1 MSSSDFLNEMH
12 VGGCLAL
19 KLETLPVST
28 EPRSKGG
35 RANRSHEIQGGGK
48 SDDWGE
54 RGQSLFFLTMSTFKK
69 HLGAIHRAGAA
80 ARSSQSLALP
90 CLSLTRAFYGRD
102 CKEH

>member
-28 EPRSKGG
+28 EPQSKGG
-35 RANRSHEIQGGGK
+35 RAIRSHEIQGGEK

-54 RGQSLFFLTMSTFKK
+54 RGQAFVFSDNV
-69 HLGAIHRAGAA
+69 HL
-80 ARSSQSLALP
+80 
-90 CLSLTRAFYGRD
+90 
-102 CKEH
+102 